1 MKPIGVRNRNSPPC
15 ILLRETYRLDGKV
28 RHRTIANLSKWPAN
42 LVQGLRRL
50 LQSERHP
57 GSFSDSPS
65 FRITR
70 SLPHGHVAAV
80 LSTMRKLGIPN
91 LLGSKSC
98 PQRNLCLA
106 MIAARILSPG
116 SKLATSRGFDP
127 ETYSSTLAHECD

>member
-1 MKPIGVRNRNSPPC
+1 MFIESVRNLNSPPC

-42 LVQGLRRL
+42 LVQGLRGL

-57 GSFSDSPS
+57 GSFSDSPF

-80 LSTMRKLGIPN
+80 LSSMRKLGIPN
-91 LLGSKSC
+91 LLGSKSSMAI
-98 PQRNLCLA
+98 RL
-106 MIAARILSPG
+106 IL
-116 SKLATSRGFDP
+116 
-127 ETYSSTLAHECD
+127 